1 MISKQTILDLARESN
16 DICISIYLPTHKM
29 GEEVQQDPIRYKNL
43 LVETEKK
50 LKEYEVHPQDI
61 EDLLE
66 EPRKLLDQPIF
77 WQHNDEGLAIF
88 ITSEGFDYHRVPY
101 SFSEKVMVDDHFL
114 ITPLVPMIS
123 LEGVFCVLTLSQKNV
138 RLLKCTRNSA
148 ETIKLKE
155 AATSMEEFLKY
166 HVEEPG
172 LQHHAGQGTGRAKA
186 QANFHSKGDIFHGHG
201 AEGDTDQREAVNYL
215 NQIENEV
222 TSILRKQ
229 YDPLILIGGE
239 QAVAEYKKVNK
250 YERLLDDAITR
261 NPDDLKDE
269 EVKEKGWEIIK
280 SFFLQDMYNDMER
293 FADLTGSDK
302 QSDNLT
308 RIVEASYYGK
318 VDSLFVPIGENSWGW
333 FDEERDHVHHSAKPQ
348 NGEHDLINMAA
359 IKTLTQGGDVYA
371 LDKENMPNG
380 SSIAAIFR
388 YS

>member
-1 MISKQTILDLARESN
+1 MISKQTILDLAQES
-16 DICISIYLPTHKM
+16 DDVCVSIYLPTHKM

-50 LKEYEVHPQDI
+50 LKEYEVPPQDI
-61 EDLLE
+61 EELLE

-77 WQHNDEGLAIF
+77 WQHNDEGLAVF
-88 ITSEGFDYHRVPY
+88 ISSEGYEYHRVPY

-123 LEGVFCVLTLSQKNV
+123 LEGTYCLLTLSQKNV
-138 RLLKCTRNSA
+138 RLLKCTRNSV
-148 ETIKLKE
+148 ETLKLEE

-172 LQHHAGQGTGRAKA
+172 LQHHSGDGTGRAKS
-186 QANFHSKGDIFHGHG
+186 QGNLHSKGDIFHGHG
-201 AEGDTDQREAVNYL
+201 AAGDTDQREAINYL
-215 NQIENEV
+215 TQIENEV
-222 TSILRKQ
+222 TSILSRQ
-229 YDPLILIGGE
+229 QDPLILIGGA
-239 QAVAEYKKVNK
+239 QAVAEYKKANK
-250 YERLLDDAITR
+250 YGRLLDDSIIR

-269 EVKEKGWEIIK
+269 EVRDKGWKIIK
-280 SFFLQDMYNDMER
+280 SYFLQDMYNDMER
-293 FADLTGSDK
+293 FANLTGSEK

-308 RIVEASYYGK
+308 QIVEASYYGK
-318 VDSLFVPIGENSWGW
+318 VDSLFVPMGEYSWGW
-333 FDEERDHVHHSAKPQ
+333 FDEERDNVHHSAQPK

-371 LDKENMPNG
+371 LDKDNMPNG

-388 YS
+388 Y